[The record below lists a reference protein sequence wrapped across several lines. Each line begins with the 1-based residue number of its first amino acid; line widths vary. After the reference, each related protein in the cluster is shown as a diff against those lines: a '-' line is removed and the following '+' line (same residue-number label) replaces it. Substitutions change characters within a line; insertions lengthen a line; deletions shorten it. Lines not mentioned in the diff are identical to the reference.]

1 MLKNKDNV
9 KIQPSHFSVPIKRCS
24 KQKKETDDKKKTWS
38 YTHRV
43 FNFAL
48 VHRQIFIHNIY

>member
-24 KQKKETDDKKKTWS
+24 KQKKDWW
-38 YTHRV
+38 
-43 FNFAL
+43 
-48 VHRQIFIHNIY
+48 